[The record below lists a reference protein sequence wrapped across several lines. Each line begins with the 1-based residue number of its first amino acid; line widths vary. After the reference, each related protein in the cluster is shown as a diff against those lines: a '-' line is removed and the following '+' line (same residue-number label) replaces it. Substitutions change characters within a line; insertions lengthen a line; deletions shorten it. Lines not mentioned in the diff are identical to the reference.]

1 MERNDGYGVYCR
13 YCVVMRSNHGVG
25 SGMRQIGGADMNWL
39 LWVSIVVAVALFIYL
54 IAALLKPEDF
64 S

>member
-1 MERNDGYGVYCR
+1 
-13 YCVVMRSNHGVG
+13 
-25 SGMRQIGGADMNWL
+25 MNWL
-39 LWVSIVVAVALFIYL
+39 LIVSAVVAVALLVYL